1 MKIFV
6 LLISSCFLLSFTII
20 NLNLNVNL
28 CANKHFK
35 LLSATSSSWT
45 AGTERGGSG
54 SEYYFK
60 IIIKSKQEIIFD
72 SVWIG
77 NRSSKIFITKEQ
89 KLVSNSSIVFTKGD
103 TIILRTS
110 FLNNNV
116 KTVKKPL
123 NIKGVALLSYRIND
137 KLKYY
142 SIKKI
147 ESQNPIYYP

>member
-1 MKIFV
+1 MLVFICC
-6 LLISSCFLLSFTII
+6 SLLSFTII
-20 NLNLNVNL
+20 NQNVNL
-28 CANKHFK
+28 CTNNYFK
-35 LLSATSSSWT
+35 LFTAKSLSWT
-45 AGTERGGSG
+45 AGTARGGSG

-60 IIIKSKQEIIFD
+60 IIIKSKQKIIFD

-89 KLVSNSSIVFTKGD
+89 KSVSNSSIVFTKGD
-103 TIILRTS
+103 TITLRTS
-110 FLNNNV
+110 FLNNNI